1 MPRLLLFLAILGV
14 AVIIYALID
23 CIMSKRHEVRSISK
37 PAWLVIILL
46 LPLIGTAMWFL
57 FGRPRST
64 PPGPP
69 RPARRHP
76 TAPDDDPQFL
86 QNLETKRRQQARETE
101 RRRKEQEL
109 KAREA
114 EAKKKKGTSDGGKAG
129 GTATPGNSTTPVN
142 PVNPVN
148 PVKGQSKDDDAGP
161 ASTDAERPKNP

>member
-37 PAWLVIILL
+37 PAWLIIIIL

-57 FGRPRST
+57 FGRPRSA
-64 PPGPP
+64 PPGPG

-86 QNLETKRRQQARETE
+86 QNLETKRRQQAREAE

-114 EAKKKKGTSDGGKAG
+114 KKNKGAEDGDKGSGPA
-129 GTATPGNSTTPVN
+129 APGNAAGPVQ
-142 PVNPVN
+142 
-148 PVKGQSKDDDAGP
+148 GQTNDDDAGP
-161 ASTDAERPKNP
+161 PNTDAGRPQGP